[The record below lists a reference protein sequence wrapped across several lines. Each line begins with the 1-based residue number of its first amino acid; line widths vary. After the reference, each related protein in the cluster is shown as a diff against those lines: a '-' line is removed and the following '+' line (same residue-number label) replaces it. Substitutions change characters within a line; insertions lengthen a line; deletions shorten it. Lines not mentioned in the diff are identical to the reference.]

1 MTSTVLVLELTDG
14 DPIVMI
20 PAVVVAGEDE
30 TSRTRAVQDEKVKSF
45 ASKVITAS
53 EFPSWTVLLLEP
65 EKLSAIFDT
74 VVQSIGR

>member
-20 PAVVVAGEDE
+20 PAVVVAGVYE
-30 TSRTRAVQDEKVKSF
+30 TSRTRTPQDEKVKSL

-53 EFPSWTVLLLEP
+53 EFPS
-65 EKLSAIFDT
+65 
-74 VVQSIGR
+74 